1 MVKRFFPILFLATT
15 VFGQTTFDPTEDA
28 YVQYT
33 APTSSFGTAADLRI
47 RNTSTESLF
56 VFIQF
61 NVTGLSGTVSD
72 CSLRAYVT
80 LGGASSAGD
89 LRQVTDD
96 SWTEAVTWNT
106 KPAFGS
112 VINAM
117 PAATL
122 NTWIITQCVSY
133 VTGNDTWS
141 FGIKAN
147 SSQNT
152 RLESEENAAA
162 HEPTLVVYTVA
173 GGVTRRKIILG
184 IVAPPDIPRWIN
196 PIETMVDYIVP
207 NQYLFTPAK
216 KKRSS

>member
-1 MVKRFFPILFLATT
+1 MKKILAIIFLISSFAN
-15 VFGQTTFDPTEDA
+15 GQTTFDPTEDA
-28 YVQYT
+28 YVQYSSPD
-33 APTSSFGTAADLRI
+33 ASFGGGADLRI
-47 RNTSTESLF
+47 RNTASESLF

-61 NVTGLSGTVSD
+61 SVTGLSGTVTD
-72 CSLRAYVT
+72 CSLRTYVT
-80 LGGASSAGD
+80 LGGTSSAGD

-96 SWTEAVTWNT
+96 SWTETVTWNT

-122 NTWIITQCVSY
+122 NTWIITKCSSY

-162 HEPTLVVYTVA
+162 HEPTLVVYTAA
-173 GGVTRRKIILG
+173 GRQRIIMG
-184 IVAPPDIPRWIN
+184 MISPPDIPRWIN
-196 PIETMVDYIVP
+196 PIETAIDFFTP
-207 NQYLFTPAK
+207 NQYLFKPER
-216 KKRSS
+216 KRG